1 MKMTNITTETT
12 AVNREKLVADF
23 KVVVADAEEIL
34 RATANQT
41 GEKVAELR
49 ARIQERLS
57 QAKARLTEIEQAVVE
72 KGKAAAEATDNF
84 VHEHPW
90 KAVGIAALA
99 GLAVGILISRR

>member
-1 MKMTNITTETT
+1 MTDITTETT
-12 AVNREKLVADF
+12 VVNREKLVADF

-34 RATANQT
+34 RITASQT

-57 QAKARLTEIEQAVVE
+57 QAKARLSEIEQTVIV
-72 KGKAAAEATDNF
+72 KGKAAAAATDNF

>member
-1 MKMTNITTETT
+1 MTDITTETT
-12 AVNREKLVADF
+12 VVNREKLVADF

-34 RATANQT
+34 RVTANQT

-57 QAKARLTEIEQAVVE
+57 QAKARLSEIEQAVVE
-72 KGKAAAEATDNF
+72 KGKAAAAATDNF

>member
-1 MKMTNITTETT
+1 MPDITTETT
-12 AVNREKLVADF
+12 VVNQEKLVADL

-34 RATANQT
+34 RATANQA

-57 QAKARLTEIEQAVVE
+57 QAKARLSEIEQNIVA
-72 KGKAAAEATDNF
+72 KGKAAATATDNF

-99 GLAVGILISRR
+99 GLAVGILIGRR

>member
-1 MKMTNITTETT
+1 MTDITTETSV
-12 AVNREKLVADF
+12 VNREKLVADF

-34 RATANQT
+34 RVTASQT

-57 QAKARLTEIEQAVVE
+57 QAKARLSEIEQAVIV
-72 KGKAAAEATDNF
+72 KGKAAAAATDNF